1 MLTHKQV
8 ERILLIYMS
17 SFARGYLTYRV
28 VPKIQGHEIV
38 EQIMLFG
45 GQRQC
50 QQHLKKKGEVKWSE
64 VEWREKW
71 KSALGNILPQL
82 PRGCTL

>member
-8 ERILLIYMS
+8 ERILLIYMT

-50 QQHLKKKGEVKWSE
+50 QQQFKKGGSEVK
-64 VEWREKW
+64 
-71 KSALGNILPQL
+71 
-82 PRGCTL
+82 